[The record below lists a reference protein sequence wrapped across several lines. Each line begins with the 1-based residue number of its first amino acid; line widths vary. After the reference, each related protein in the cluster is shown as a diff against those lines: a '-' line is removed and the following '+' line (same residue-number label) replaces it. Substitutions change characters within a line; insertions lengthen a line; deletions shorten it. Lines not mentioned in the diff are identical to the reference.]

1 MNFKW
6 QNVRSRKKQLG
17 RDGVVGHSWAI
28 SNLTLGNKQLVGAGN
43 PVLCVSL
50 HRGWGTTF
58 IRNADGGSCSLPTLN
73 TAGAGVLGKTELLR
87 GPQIVS
93 KGHPYFCP
101 FVHLSV

>member
-1 MNFKW
+1 MSG
-6 QNVRSRKKQLG
+6 VGRSDWEGMEWVGILG
-17 RDGVVGHSWAI
+17 PSHMV
-28 SNLTLGNKQLVGAGN
+28 TLGNKRLVVAGN

-58 IRNADGGSCSLPTLN
+58 IRNANGGSCSLPTLN

-101 FVHLSV
+101 FVHWSV